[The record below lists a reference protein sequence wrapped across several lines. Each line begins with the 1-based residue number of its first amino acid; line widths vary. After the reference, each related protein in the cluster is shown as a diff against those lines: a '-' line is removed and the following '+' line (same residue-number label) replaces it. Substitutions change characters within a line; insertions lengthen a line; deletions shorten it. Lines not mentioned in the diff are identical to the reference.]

1 MHRCF
6 HSPRAFRALLPAVC
20 TAALLL
26 GPSGLAEA
34 QTTYTLHKDYQAI
47 DANGDSTWTA
57 TDTIVMTGVVINNA
71 SDMLDY
77 SSASPE
83 WQVYFQATEEAKT
96 EYEDFGGTAMYL
108 RRVVPW
114 AGGDLFPETASPTW
128 AEQMNL
134 LNYPVYTVT
143 GEAVTEPL
151 RRGDLIQVTANAPGM
166 FYNGKK
172 NVNTMHKGPASS
184 YESGESY
191 ADFLFSIVILQRDV
205 ELTASE
211 IDLSVLKDVNNDFV
225 FDSTRA
231 TGCEHYQGSL
241 VHLENLLLDD
251 PGNWALD
258 GTVTVSQG
266 GLTFPMKLGIDADL
280 LSIDSNL
287 LATTPFGVTAI
298 LDQESSDLMAG
309 YRLWLT
315 NAGDLTVVPE
325 PGTVLLVLAGM
336 LALLPWR
343 RRVCRNGC

>member
-1 MHRCF
+1 MHPCS
-6 HSPRAFRALLPAVC
+6 HSPRVFHALLAVAC
-20 TAALLL
+20 TAAL
-26 GPSGLAEA
+26 PFGLTATAFA
-34 QTTYTLHKDYQAI
+34 QTTTLHSDYQVVTSIGAS
-47 DANGDSTWTA
+47 AWTG
-57 TDTIVMTGVVINNA
+57 TGTVVMTGVVINDS

-77 SSASPE
+77 GSASPQ
-83 WQVYFQATEEAKT
+83 WQVYFQAVDAS
-96 EYEDFGGTAMYL
+96 DFGGTAMYL
-108 RRVVPW
+108 RRYHPGSG
-114 AGGDLFPETASPTW
+114 ADLFPDASTPDWTG
-128 AEQMNL
+128 EMTR
-134 LNYPVYTVT
+134 LNYPVYSVT

-336 LALLPWR
+336 LALLPLR
-343 RRVCRNGC
+343 RRNCR